1 MKTTIFK
8 KTSYLVFFLGLLSLL
23 NCTKNER
30 EIYVPTLPEATQTG
44 ENTFGCYIDG
54 VLLVPREAIATLE
67 GLWGIGGTRKPL
79 EYSSGG
85 IPPAITYNEIDVY
98 DGKSNAGALYFH
110 IQDLHQLKE
119 GTYSIK
125 ESNSLTG
132 ANANRTTNLWYKTE
146 KKSKIIIYQ
155 SFINSGILTITKYDY
170 PSRIISGTFTC
181 RLVNR
186 DDPTDFI
193 EITQGRFDI
202 NSRTLPNAEFP

>member
-1 MKTTIFK
+1 MKT
-8 KTSYLVFFLGLLSLL
+8 TSYLVFFLGLLSLL
-23 NCTKNER
+23 NCTKDER

-44 ENTFGCYIDG
+44 ENTFGCYVDG
-54 VLLVPREAIATLE
+54 VLLVPREGVPNLS
-67 GLWGIGGTRKPL
+67 WGIGGVRKPL

-98 DGKSNAGALYFH
+98 DGKTKAGFLH
-110 IQDLHQLKE
+110 LHLHDLHQLTE
-119 GTYSIK
+119 GTYRIN
-125 ESNSLTG
+125 ESNHYTA
-132 ANANRTTNLWYKTE
+132 ANANQTFNLWYKVS
-146 KKSKIIIYQ
+146 SKLYLSIE
-155 SFINSGILTITKYDY
+155 NGGTLTITKYDY
-170 PSRIISGTFTC
+170 SQRIVSGTFTC